1 MTNWTKPSLTS
12 TYTDFI
18 TELKYR
24 DEVVGSL
31 YSTDLSPAPS
41 NLPIDTSTDWGKRS
55 IRWNASNNYFERRN
69 AANNNWERLEGS
81 SGTHKFVNLE
91 AVNITGTGT
100 VLGDDVSATDQLQG
114 ARLNVTGS
122 NAPANGLY
130 SPATNEIAFATNS
143 TSKLTIKSNGNCGL
157 ATDNPSQKLHV
168 LGNARIENGTNTTLL
183 EIGEGGSGNRIAEIR
198 LIGDEVRTGSNAG
211 FKILRNSGGS
221 NTSTELI
228 HRGTGDYIFETNEAA
243 DMLFKT
249 NNTIRFVVDGGGNC
263 GIGDFDNPSELLHI
277 KRTDVNGTFI
287 RLENSE
293 GSAYLGADGD
303 ALQLKG
309 DTVFLMSE
317 AGSQYLSSSSSL
329 FDIKTAAK
337 VNGNLEVTGNTNVT
351 GNITVSG
358 QINATISGVSSEATK
373 LATARNIAG
382 VAFDGTANISLNN
395 NAITNGAGYT
405 TYTSN
410 QALNTSNSPTFEAM
424 TLNGGLTV
432 NANDNVSNITMAD
445 GDDGN
450 RSIHNNS
457 NYIGFLKQDGNLGA
471 YCDDSGN
478 WTAVGNITA
487 YSDERLKDNIET
499 IPNALETL
507 KKLRGVSFDRKDFAG
522 KGIGVIAQEVEQVLP
537 EVVVDG
543 EYKSVSYGNI
553 VGLLIEAIKELEK
566 KQKHGL

>member
-1 MTNWTKPSLTS
+1 T
-12 TYTDFI
+12 
-18 TELKYR
+18 
-24 DEVVGSL
+24 
-31 YSTDLSPAPS
+31 
-41 NLPIDTSTDWGKRS
+41 
-55 IRWNASNNYFERRN
+55 
-69 AANNNWERLEGS
+69 
-81 SGTHKFVNLE
+81 
-91 AVNITGTGT
+91 
-100 VLGDDVSATDQLQG
+100 
-114 ARLNVTGS
+114 
-122 NAPANGLY
+122 APANGLY
-130 SPATNEIAFATNS
+130 RPAANEIALATDS
-143 TSKLTIKSNGNCGL
+143 TPKLTIKSNGNCGL

-249 NNTIRFVVDGGGNC
+249 NNTIRGVFDSAGNF
-263 GIGDFDNPSELLHI
+263 GIGNFDAPSELLHI
-277 KRTDVNGTFI
+277 RRTDANGTFI

-317 AGSQYLSSSSSL
+317 GGSQYLSASSSL

-337 VNGNLEVTGNTNVT
+337 VNGNLEVTGNTTVT

-395 NAITNGAGYT
+395 NAIT
-405 TYTSN
+405 
-410 QALNTSNSPTFEAM
+410 
-424 TLNGGLTV
+424 
-432 NANDNVSNITMAD
+432 
-445 GDDGN
+445 
-450 RSIHNNS
+450 
-457 NYIGFLKQDGNLGA
+457 
-471 YCDDSGN
+471 
-478 WTAVGNITA
+478 
-487 YSDERLKDNIET
+487 
-499 IPNALETL
+499 
-507 KKLRGVSFDRKDFAG
+507 
-522 KGIGVIAQEVEQVLP
+522 
-537 EVVVDG
+537 
-543 EYKSVSYGNI
+543 
-553 VGLLIEAIKELEK
+553 
-566 KQKHGL
+566 

>member
-41 NLPIDTSTDWGKRS
+41 NLPANNSTDWGSRS

-69 AANNNWERLEGS
+69 AANNGWERLEGN

-91 AVNITGTGT
+91 ATNITGTG
-100 VLGDDVSATDQLQG
+100 VVSGDDVTATDQLQA
-114 ARLNVTGS
+114 ARVNVTGS
-122 NAPANGLY
+122 TAPSNGLY
-130 SPATNEIAFATNS
+130 LPASNELALATNS
-143 TSKLTIKSNGNCGL
+143 TPRITIESTGEVGINNENPAFTLDIIGTFRLQNGSN
-157 ATDNPSQKLHV
+157 D
-168 LGNARIENGTNTTLL
+168 ARM
-183 EIGEGGSGNRIAEIR
+183 EIGEGGSGNRSAYIDLVGDDTYTDYGCR
-198 LIGDEVRTGSNAG
+198 LVRT
-211 FKILRNSGGS
+211 NSGANS
-221 NTSTELI
+221 ATELK
-228 HRGTGDYIFETNEAA
+228 HRGTGDFIFGANEAA

-249 NNTIRFVVDGGGNC
+249 SNTIRGVFDSAGNF
-263 GIGDFDNPSELLHI
+263 GIGNFNAPSELLHI
-277 KRTDVNGTFI
+277 RRADANGTFI
-287 RLENSE
+287 RLQNSE

-309 DTVFLMSE
+309 DTVLLQSE
-317 AGSQYLSSSSSL
+317 SGTTYLDAASSL

-337 VNGNLEVTGNTNVT
+337 VNGDLEVTGNTSVA
-351 GNITVSG
+351 GDITVNG

-373 LATARNIAG
+373 LATPRRIAN
-382 VAFDGTANISLNN
+382 VLFDGSADISLNN
-395 NAITNGAGYT
+395 NQITNGAGYT
-405 TYTSN
+405 TYSAN

-424 TLNGGLTV
+424 TLNGSLTV
-432 NANDNVSNITMAD
+432 NANDTASYIYMAD
-445 GDDGN
+445 TNEGT
-450 RSIHNNS
+450 RAIHNNS
-457 NYIGFLKQDGNLGA
+457 NYIGFLKQDNNWGA
-471 YCDDSGN
+471 YCDDNGN

-487 YSDERLKDNIET
+487 YSDERLKENIKT
-499 IPNALETL
+499 IPNALETV
-507 KKLRGVSFDRKDFAG
+507 KKLRGVLFDRKDFTG
-522 KGIGVIAQEVEQVLP
+522 KGIGVIAQEVEEILP